1 MLELKSEYL
10 FDVHADLREAIQVGA
25 TPAGQRVIADV
36 TGGRIEGRVTGTLL
50 PSGADWLIIGGDGC
64 GRIDVRAAAR
74 LDDGSVLYMTY
85 NGRLFIPPEIA
96 PKVMNR
102 ATVEQVDPSSYYFRV
117 APTYETAST
126 QYAWLNRIQ
135 ALGIGRMTKTGVA
148 YKIYEIK

>member
-10 FDVHADLREAIQVGA
+10 CDVHATLRESIPVGA

-36 TGGRIEGRVTGTLL
+36 LGGRIEGRVSGELL
-50 PSGADWLIIGGDGC
+50 PSGADWLLIGSDGC

-85 NGRLFIPPEIA
+85 NGRMFIPPDIA

-102 ATVEQVDPSSYYFRV
+102 ATAEQVDPTAYYFRV
-117 APTYETAST
+117 APTYETASK
-126 QYAWLNRIQ
+126 QYAWLNRVQ
-135 ALGIGRMTKTGVA
+135 AVGVGRFTKSGVA